1 MGLDEEGGDA
11 HRDGGARE
19 SGHELALSAGAVTPA
34 VLYADV
40 AADAG

>member
-1 MGLDEEGGDA
+1 VTSKGQIL
-11 HRDGGARE
+11 
-19 SGHELALSAGAVTPA
+19 AGAVTPA